1 MIIRKEVVGI
11 QSTPT
16 RHLKKAMTSRNSL
29 VNRIA
34 TAVSAVV
41 LTAIVSMGVTL
52 GVSQSIAGNAT
63 AINLAGTLRMGAY
76 QLLAQVARLQDQNTA
91 DGRHVLNQMISRYNQ
106 RLVHADI
113 IQSLPLTTDHPL
125 AQRYRDVV
133 SQWNSSVGP
142 MLAQHRP
149 GDSLTGSMINTTQSY
164 VDNVDVLVSMLENRT
179 EARISLLHLMQV
191 ISLVFA
197 ILIVLALFLDLKN
210 RVLRPLRKL
219 VSIAES
225 VSKQDFSRKAELG
238 GSDELAQLGSAFD
251 QMTSELALTY
261 YELESKV
268 QAKTEELEKSH
279 AALELLHSS
288 SRTLF
293 ANHNLCDGA
302 VPMLQQLEQMLGIG
316 PINLYLHDKASAEPV
331 QAVTTAT
338 TVRPFYC
345 HDHSC
350 NACLVTE
357 EEHDELPLP
366 GNDGRRLLLPIR
378 TPGQLLGTLE
388 VWYPASQDLSRTA
401 RRLLET
407 LSDQLATAIFLERQI
422 TEEQQRTLIEERTV
436 IARELHDSLAQS
448 LSYLKI
454 QVTRLRRMN
463 MDGPQKTG
471 YNAVL
476 DELSTGLSSAYRQLR
491 ELLATFRL
499 KLDTPDLG
507 AALRQTVHEFSGR
520 MAKPVNLA
528 YKLPAQTLSPNEEI
542 HTLQVV
548 REALANAVK
557 HSKAEAVWVNVSF
570 ESPQVKAKIRDN
582 GRGLPDSGQPERHYG
597 MIIMQE
603 RARSLGGQLTV
614 ANHPLGGVEVSLRFI
629 PHARNQIP
637 VKPANIP
644 RIADSN

>member
-1 MIIRKEVVGI
+1 MI
-11 QSTPT
+11 
-16 RHLKKAMTSRNSL
+16 SRNSL
-29 VNRIA
+29 VNRI
-34 TAVSAVV
+34 TIAVGAVV

-76 QLLAQVARLQDQNTA
+76 QLLAQVAQLKGQSADQNAYQSAYQSADTA
-91 DGRHVLNQMISRYNQ
+91 RQALDQMVRSYDQ
-106 RLVHADI
+106 RLVHTDI
-113 IQSLPLTTDHPL
+113 VQSLPPEADHPL
-125 AQRYRDVV
+125 AQRYRDIVQ
-133 SQWNSSVGP
+133 QWHSSFGP

-149 GDSLTGSMINTTQSY
+149 GDPLTAAMINTTQSY
-164 VDNVDVLVSMLENRT
+164 VDNVDVLVSMLEHRT
-179 EARISLLHLMQV
+179 EARIRLLHLIQL
-191 ISLVFA
+191 ISLAFA
-197 ILIVLALFLDLKN
+197 ILIILALFLDLKN

-225 VSKQDFSRKAELG
+225 VSKQDFSRKAELH

-261 YELESKV
+261 YELENKV
-268 QAKTEELEKSH
+268 KAKTEELEKSH

-293 ANHNLCDGA
+293 ANHSLCDGA
-302 VPMLQQLEQMLGIG
+302 VPMLKQLEQMLGIG

-338 TVRPFYC
+338 IDRPFYC
-345 HDHSC
+345 RDHSC

-388 VWYPASQDLSRTA
+388 IWYPAAQELSKTA

-422 TEEQQRTLIEERTV
+422 TEEQQRTLTEERTV

-471 YNAVL
+471 YDAVL
-476 DELSTGLSSAYRQLR
+476 DELSTGLNSAYRQLR

-507 AALRQTVHEFSGR
+507 AALRQTVQEFSGR
-520 MAKPVNLA
+520 MAKPVNLV
-528 YKLPAQTLSPNEEI
+528 YNLPAQTLSPNEEI

-548 REALANAVK
+548 REALANAAK
-557 HSKAEAVWVNVSF
+557 HSKADAVWVDVSF
-570 ESPQVKAKIRDN
+570 ESPQVKANIRDN
-582 GRGLPDSGQPERHYG
+582 GCGLPDSGQPDNHYG
-597 MIIMQE
+597 MIIMQD
-603 RARSLGGQLTV
+603 RARTLGGQLTV
-614 ANHPLGGVEVSLRFI
+614 ANHPQGGVEVSLRFI
-629 PHARNQIP
+629 PHARNLIP
-637 VKPANIP
+637 VKPANNP
-644 RIADSN
+644 QTADSA